1 MAGER
6 NANTFLIYKGAA
18 GSEAVL
24 LGQGD
29 GSLEIGGE
37 PIELSNKSSGNSRTF
52 LTGSTTTKSHTF
64 TVDVTF
70 SSDSVFL
77 DVMADADTATEDDYV
92 IKTGDGSGDISWDG
106 KFVPNVTTVN
116 GAQNTALTMSMQ
128 FLSNGDVTQT
138 IAP

>member
-1 MAGER
+1 MAGEK
-6 NANTFLIYKGAA
+6 NANSFLIYKGAA
-18 GSEAVL
+18 GSEALL

-29 GSLEIGGE
+29 GTLEIAGE

-52 LTGSTTTKSHTF
+52 LTGSTTTKAHTF

-77 DVMADADTATEDDYV
+77 DVVADADTATEDDYV
-92 IKTGDGSGDISWDG
+92 IKTGDASGDISWAG
-106 KFVPNVTTVN
+106 KFIPNITSVN
-116 GAQNTALTMSMQ
+116 GPQNTAITLSMQ

-138 IAP
+138 IVA